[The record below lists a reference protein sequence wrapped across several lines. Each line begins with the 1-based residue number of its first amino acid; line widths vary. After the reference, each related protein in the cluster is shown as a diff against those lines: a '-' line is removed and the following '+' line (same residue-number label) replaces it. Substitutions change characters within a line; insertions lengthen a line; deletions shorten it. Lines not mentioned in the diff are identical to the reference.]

1 MVVVLVVIVVALL
14 AYIVG
19 LGLFERLAPRRWVRA
34 YQRSVNPWFRWWAG
48 IAFGFGVIETTGRRT
63 GKVRQTPV
71 GGRLRR
77 NVFWTVAGDGRYSGW
92 VRNIEATSRVR
103 VRVHG
108 RWRHG
113 VAEVLPGDNPR
124 RRLLRLN
131 PVNSLFVLIAGKH
144 PLSVRI
150 VLDD

>member
-1 MVVVLVVIVVALL
+1 MLTVLVVVVVALL
-14 AYIVG
+14 VYIVG

-34 YQRSVNPWFRWWAG
+34 YQRTVNPWFRWGAG
-48 IAFGFGVIETTGRRT
+48 FAFGFAVIETTGRRT
-63 GKVRQTPV
+63 RKARQIPV
-71 GGRLRR
+71 GGRLRCG
-77 NVFWTVAGDGRYSGW
+77 VFWTVASDGRYSAW
-92 VRNIEATSRVR
+92 VRNIEANPRVR

-108 RWRHG
+108 RWRQG
-113 VAEVLPGDNPR
+113 VAEVQPDDNPR

-150 VLDD
+150 TLDD

>member
-1 MVVVLVVIVVALL
+1 MLAVLVVVVVALL

-34 YQRSVNPWFRWWAG
+34 YQRTVNPWFRWWAG

-63 GKVRQTPV
+63 GKARQTPV
-71 GGRLRR
+71 GGRLRAK
-77 NVFWTVAGDGRYSGW
+77 VFWTVAGDGRYAAW
-92 VRNIEATSRVR
+92 VRNIEANPRVR

-108 RWRHG
+108 RWRSG
-113 VAEVLPGDNPR
+113 TAELLPDDDPR

-131 PVNSLFVLIAGKH
+131 PVNSLFVLIAAKH
-144 PLSVRI
+144 PLSIRI
-150 VLDD
+150 MLDS